1 MAAPC
6 FCTMEITEDYV
17 VVTQQDKLESTTTAS
32 ANGQSNLVLRSND
45 CHASIQRVFSASS
58 GGDPASDPW
67 IQYPTDIPEKSDQ
80 ADWANK
86 IIYLPVHVCKNCF
99 ML

>member
-17 VVTQQDKLESTTTAS
+17 VVTRTQQDKLESTTTAS
-32 ANGQSNLVLRSND
+32 ANGQSNLVLRSN
-45 CHASIQRVFSASS
+45 ASIQRVFSASS